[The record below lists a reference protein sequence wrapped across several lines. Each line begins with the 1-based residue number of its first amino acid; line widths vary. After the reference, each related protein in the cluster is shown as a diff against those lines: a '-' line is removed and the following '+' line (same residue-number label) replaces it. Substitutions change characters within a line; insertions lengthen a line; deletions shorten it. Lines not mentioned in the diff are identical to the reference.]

1 MIAFACRAVLIA
13 PTNAVHIHK
22 PSHGIAVMTVDL
34 LIALTGF
41 AFVTVITPGPNNL
54 MLMTS
59 GANFG
64 FRRTVPHML
73 GIGLGFPTMVFL
85 VGIGVMQVFDLW
97 PLSYVILKIVSV
109 AYLLYLAW
117 KIANAAPPKKAE
129 AEGRPLTFL
138 QSAAFQWVNP
148 KAWSMALS
156 AVTLYATG
164 RDLVAVLWVACL
176 VDQHHRL
183 DRSGA
188 TAAPVPEKPG
198 APARVQLDH
207 GGVAGHHP
215 DPRAVSGPVTA
226 PKGPP

>member
-1 MIAFACRAVLIA
+1 
-13 PTNAVHIHK
+13 
-22 PSHGIAVMTVDL
+22 MTLDL
-34 LIALTGF
+34 LTALVGF

-97 PLSYVILKIVSV
+97 PPSYVILKVVSV

-117 KIANAAPPKKAE
+117 KIANAAPPKE
-129 AEGRPLTFL
+129 ATSEGRPLTFL
-138 QSAAFQWVNP
+138 QSVAFQWVNP

-156 AVTLYATG
+156 AVTLYAAG
-164 RDLVAVLWVACL
+164 RDLVAVLWVAGTYVL
-176 VDQHHRL
+176 V
-183 DRSGA
+183 SGIS
-188 TAAPVPEKPG
+188 TTSWTVLGQQMRRFLKS
-198 APARVQLDH
+198 PARMRMFNWIM
-207 GGVAGHHP
+207 AGLL
-215 DPRAVSGPVTA
+215 ATSLIPVLFPA
-226 PKGPP
+226 Q